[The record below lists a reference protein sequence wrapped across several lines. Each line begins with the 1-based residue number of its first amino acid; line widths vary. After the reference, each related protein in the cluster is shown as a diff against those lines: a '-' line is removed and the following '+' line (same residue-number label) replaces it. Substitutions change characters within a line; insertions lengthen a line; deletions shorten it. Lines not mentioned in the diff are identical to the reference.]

1 MQTRDIFLRVR
12 IRSLT
17 KRGANVRGFAVRKI
31 LSIRLGSESR
41 LDVFF
46 DYILLIILYLY
57 YSIYVLK
64 VHSIQYCRRPETSQ
78 TSLTLRRWLLLI
90 KRKKSRIV

>member
-31 LSIRLGSESR
+31 LSIRLGSASR
-41 LDVFF
+41 LDVLFY
-46 DYILLIILYLY
+46 YILLIILYLY
-57 YSIYVLK
+57 YSIYVKKYIVSNIVDVLRRL
-64 VHSIQYCRRPETSQ
+64 RRPE
-78 TSLTLRRWLLLI
+78 LFANGCCW
-90 KRKKSRIV
+90 

>member
-57 YSIYVLK
+57 YSIYVKKYIVSNIVDVLRRL
-64 VHSIQYCRRPETSQ
+64 RRP
-78 TSLTLRRWLLLI
+78 
-90 KRKKSRIV
+90 

>member
-31 LSIRLGSESR
+31 LSIHLGSASR

-57 YSIYVLK
+57 YSIYVKKYIVSNIVDVLRRL
-64 VHSIQYCRRPETSQ
+64 RRP
-78 TSLTLRRWLLLI
+78 
-90 KRKKSRIV
+90 

>member
-46 DYILLIILYLY
+46 DYILLFILYLY
-57 YSIYVLK
+57 YSIYVKKYIVSNIVDVLRRL
-64 VHSIQYCRRPETSQ
+64 RRP
-78 TSLTLRRWLLLI
+78 
-90 KRKKSRIV
+90 